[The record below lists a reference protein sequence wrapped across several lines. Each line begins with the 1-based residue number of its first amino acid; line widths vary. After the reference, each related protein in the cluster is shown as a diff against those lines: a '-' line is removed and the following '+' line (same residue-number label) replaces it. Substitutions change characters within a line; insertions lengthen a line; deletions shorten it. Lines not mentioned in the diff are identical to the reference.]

1 MHSNTFVP
9 TSSSSEPL
17 SSSCAAAATSA
28 MLRPRHT
35 SINHLFGKLGA
46 SHKPKGNHNQNE
58 SQGPCSDLMCLCFKI
73 ACRTWACPGTRAPGP
88 RARTRHLDPELRD
101 LDTELRHLDP
111 ELPGLGQSV
120 DVPYENAEEN
130 FPSPGRPDSGMVF
143 GFIDVQTWPGSRS
156 TAGSALPG
164 MGLSKL
170 SRRTEAVQPRVLGP
184 GCTRD
189 RVVTKQ
195 ESHVS

>member
-1 MHSNTFVP
+1 
-9 TSSSSEPL
+9 
-17 SSSCAAAATSA
+17 
-28 MLRPRHT
+28 
-35 SINHLFGKLGA
+35 
-46 SHKPKGNHNQNE
+46 
-58 SQGPCSDLMCLCFKI
+58 MCLCFKS
-73 ACRTWACPGTRAPGP
+73 ACRTCLSGSLGEGVFSELRISGPSPGPARTTWACPGTRAPGP

-170 SRRTEAVQPRVLGP
+170 PRRTEAVQPRVLGP